1 MAGDDWEEKMLDQLE
16 RLLSNMGMNMSREQ
30 LRALLQQF
38 RAQFEKMGIDE
49 ERIAKGDVNF
59 NFDLSNLQN
68 FFQPGMDFNELFK
81 NMGVDVRV
89 DASPVEIE
97 TPDGVEEDDMVLP
110 ADDVYL
116 EGWNM
121 TITVDFAKKE
131 LEQDQVELNLIDGGT
146 LVEVHRTTQLA
157 PVARIEL
164 PHACEDVV
172 DFTLNNG
179 ILDITLRLIPP
190 EDAFAALPP
199 FPQIN
204 KFLSSCQI
212 LRKWIASFSTWIKI
226 WSEKIKLSWFKYFLE
241 SLEKFDFWFFIKIL
255 I

>member
-1 MAGDDWEEKMLDQLE
+1 MADDDWEEKMLDQLE

-30 LRALLQQF
+30 LRTLLQQF
-38 RAQFEKMGIDE
+38 RSQFEKMGIDE

-59 NFDLSNLQN
+59 NFDLSNLKN

-97 TPDGVEEDDMVLP
+97 TPDGDEKDDMVLP

-131 LEQDQVELNLIDGGT
+131 LEQDQVELNLIDGGM

-157 PVARIEL
+157 PIARIEL

-190 EDAFAALPP
+190 EDALAALPP
-199 FPQIN
+199 SEDGDDAIP
-204 KFLSSCQI
+204 LSGDIAIDLADDDDDDDDDDGGIPI
-212 LRKWIASFSTWIKI
+212 L
-226 WSEKIKLSWFKYFLE
+226 
-241 SLEKFDFWFFIKIL
+241 
-255 I
+255 

>member
-1 MAGDDWEEKMLDQLE
+1 MASDDWEEKMLDQLE

-30 LRALLQQF
+30 LRALFQQF
-38 RAQFEKMGIDE
+38 RSQFEKMGIDE

-59 NFDLSNLQN
+59 NFDLSNLKN

-97 TPDGVEEDDMVLP
+97 TPDGDEKDDMVLP

-131 LEQDQVELNLIDGGT
+131 LEQDQVELNLIDGGM

-199 FPQIN
+199 SDDGDDTIP
-204 KFLSSCQI
+204 LSGDIAIDLANDDNDDDDDDGGIPI
-212 LRKWIASFSTWIKI
+212 L
-226 WSEKIKLSWFKYFLE
+226 
-241 SLEKFDFWFFIKIL
+241 
-255 I
+255 

>member
-1 MAGDDWEEKMLDQLE
+1 MVKSMAGDDWEEKMLDQLE

-30 LRALLQQF
+30 LRSLLQQF
-38 RAQFEKMGIDE
+38 RSQFEKMGIDE

-97 TPDGVEEDDMVLP
+97 TPEGDEQDDMVLP

-131 LEQDQVELNLIDGGT
+131 LEHDQVELNLIDGGM

-157 PVARIEL
+157 PIARIEL

-179 ILDITLRLIPP
+179 ILDITLRLVPL
-190 EDAFAALPP
+190 EDAPSEENLDEEYDDEQPAVEDGSIAIDLADDEDEDEDDGGIP
-199 FPQIN
+199 
-204 KFLSSCQI
+204 I
-212 LRKWIASFSTWIKI
+212 L
-226 WSEKIKLSWFKYFLE
+226 
-241 SLEKFDFWFFIKIL
+241 
-255 I
+255 

>member
-1 MAGDDWEEKMLDQLE
+1 MAVDDWEEKMLDQLE

-30 LRALLQQF
+30 LRSLLQQF
-38 RAQFEKMGIDE
+38 RSQFEKMGIDE

-68 FFQPGMDFNELFK
+68 FFQPGMDFNELLK

-97 TPDGVEEDDMVLP
+97 TPEGDEQDDMVLP

-131 LEQDQVELNLIDGGT
+131 LEQDQVELNLIDGGM

-190 EDAFAALPP
+190 EDALAALPP
-199 FPQIN
+199 SDDGDDTIP
-204 KFLSSCQI
+204 LSGDIAIDLADDEDDDDDDGGIPI
-212 LRKWIASFSTWIKI
+212 L
-226 WSEKIKLSWFKYFLE
+226 
-241 SLEKFDFWFFIKIL
+241 
-255 I
+255 

>member
-38 RAQFEKMGIDE
+38 RSQFEKMGIDE

-97 TPDGVEEDDMVLP
+97 TPEGDEQDDMVLP

-164 PHACEDVV
+164 PHACEDVL
-172 DFTLNNG
+172 DFSLNNG

-190 EDAFAALPP
+190 EDAFAAVSAVWWSPP
-199 FPQIN
+199 SAHPAPKTAAVDQSPQAD
-204 KFLSSCQI
+204 
-212 LRKWIASFSTWIKI
+212 ASRGN
-226 WSEKIKLSWFKYFLE
+226 LC
-241 SLEKFDFWFFIKIL
+241 
-255 I
+255 

>member
-38 RAQFEKMGIDE
+38 RSQFEKMGIDE

-59 NFDLSNLQN
+59 NFDLSNLKN

-97 TPDGVEEDDMVLP
+97 TPDGDEKDDMVLP

-131 LEQDQVELNLIDGGT
+131 LEQDQVELNLIDGGM

-199 FPQIN
+199 SDDGDDTIP
-204 KFLSSCQI
+204 LSGD
-212 LRKWIASFSTWIKI
+212 IAIDLATEDDDDDDDDGGIR
-226 WSEKIKLSWFKYFLE
+226 LL
-241 SLEKFDFWFFIKIL
+241 
-255 I
+255 

>member
-1 MAGDDWEEKMLDQLE
+1 
-16 RLLSNMGMNMSREQ
+16 
-30 LRALLQQF
+30 
-38 RAQFEKMGIDE
+38 MGIDE

-59 NFDLSNLQN
+59 NFDLSNLKN

-89 DASPVEIE
+89 DASPVEIK
-97 TPDGVEEDDMVLP
+97 TPDGDEKDDMVLP

-131 LEQDQVELNLIDGGT
+131 LEQDQVELNLIDGGM

-157 PVARIEL
+157 PIARIEL

-199 FPQIN
+199 SEDGDDTIP
-204 KFLSSCQI
+204 LSGDIAIDLADDDDDDDDDDGGIPI
-212 LRKWIASFSTWIKI
+212 L
-226 WSEKIKLSWFKYFLE
+226 
-241 SLEKFDFWFFIKIL
+241 
-255 I
+255 

>member
-1 MAGDDWEEKMLDQLE
+1 MASDDWEEKMLDQLE

-30 LRALLQQF
+30 LRALFQQF
-38 RAQFEKMGIDE
+38 RSQFEKMGIDE

-59 NFDLSNLQN
+59 NFDLSNLKN

-97 TPDGVEEDDMVLP
+97 TPDGDEKDDMVLP

-131 LEQDQVELNLIDGGT
+131 LEQDQVELNLIDGGM
-146 LVEVHRTTQLA
+146 LVEVHRTTQFA

-199 FPQIN
+199 SDDGDDTIP
-204 KFLSSCQI
+204 LSGDIAIDLADDDDDDDDDDGGIPI
-212 LRKWIASFSTWIKI
+212 L
-226 WSEKIKLSWFKYFLE
+226 
-241 SLEKFDFWFFIKIL
+241 
-255 I
+255 